1 MNISLYKIKEVEV
14 VCFILNNTYNYTIWY
29 SDDFSNR
36 FVLENH
42 RLLVYK
48 TKEEVEDYINEHI
61 PYIDEEEIDFSLFNL
76 DEYSKFNEDN
86 KNCESSEILDF
97 FNIVMDITN
106 TLNINYV
113 AEEDKDLVERIYNK
127 LFYSNE
133 IISSD
138 NITLSIGNKFNLN
151 FEEEVMLKKLIKRGL
166 EITIDLL
173 S

>member
-1 MNISLYKIKEVEV
+1 MNISLYKIEEVEV
-14 VCFILNNTYNYTIWY
+14 ICFILNDTYNYTIWY

-48 TKEEVEDYINEHI
+48 TKEEVEDNI
-61 PYIDEEEIDFSLFNL
+61 PYIAEEIDFSIFNL
-76 DEYSKFNEDN
+76 DEFSKFEEENID
-86 KNCESSEILDF
+86 CESSEIIDF

-113 AEEDKDLVERIYNK
+113 AEEDKELVERLYDK
-127 LFYSNE
+127 LFYGNE
-133 IISSD
+133 IVSSD

-151 FEEEVMLKKLIKRGL
+151 FEEELMLKNLIKRGL
-166 EITIDLL
+166 ELIINLL

>member
-14 VCFILNNTYNYTIWY
+14 VCFILNDTYNYTIWY

-36 FVLENH
+36 FVLDNH

-61 PYIDEEEIDFSLFNL
+61 PYIDEEEIDFSIFNL
-76 DEYSKFNEDN
+76 DEYSKFNEDDI
-86 KNCESSEILDF
+86 NCESSEILDF

-106 TLNINYV
+106 TLNINYI

-127 LFYSNE
+127 LFYNNE

>member
-1 MNISLYKIKEVEV
+1 MNISLYKIEEVEV
-14 VCFILNNTYNYTIWY
+14 ICFILNDTYNYTIWY

-48 TKEEVEDYINEHI
+48 TKEEVEEYIEDNI
-61 PYIDEEEIDFSLFNL
+61 PYIAEEEIDFSIFNL
-76 DEYSKFNEDN
+76 DEFSKFEEENI
-86 KNCESSEILDF
+86 NCESSEIIDF

-113 AEEDKDLVERIYNK
+113 AEEDKELVERLYDK

-133 IISSD
+133 IVSSD

-151 FEEEVMLKKLIKRGL
+151 FEEELMLKNLIKRGL
-166 EITIDLL
+166 ELIINLL